1 MTFRIENS
9 ICFAINKEKLVQMSY
24 NYEIS
29 CKLYDKQNKIKF
41 LFFQNVI

>member
-24 NYEIS
+24 NYEN
-29 CKLYDKQNKIKF
+29 YW
-41 LFFQNVI
+41 